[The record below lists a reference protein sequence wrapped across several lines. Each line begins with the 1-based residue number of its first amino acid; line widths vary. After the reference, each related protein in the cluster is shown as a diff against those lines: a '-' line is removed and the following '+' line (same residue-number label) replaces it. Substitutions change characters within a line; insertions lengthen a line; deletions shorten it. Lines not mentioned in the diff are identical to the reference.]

1 MTKDISLQTLLP
13 YTDFMTDEEVIR
25 FEDYLGNK
33 EPLEPFTLQ
42 EIAELEEKKEK
53 HFQKIKQFQDE
64 ILEKYLNEVVN
75 QQDSQFF

>member
-1 MTKDISLQTLLP
+1 MLTLLP
-13 YTDFMTDEEVIR
+13 YTDFMTDVEVLR
-25 FEDYLGNK
+25 FTAYIGNN
-33 EPLEPFTLQ
+33 EPFAPFTHQ

-53 HFQKIKQFQDE
+53 HFQKLKQFQEE